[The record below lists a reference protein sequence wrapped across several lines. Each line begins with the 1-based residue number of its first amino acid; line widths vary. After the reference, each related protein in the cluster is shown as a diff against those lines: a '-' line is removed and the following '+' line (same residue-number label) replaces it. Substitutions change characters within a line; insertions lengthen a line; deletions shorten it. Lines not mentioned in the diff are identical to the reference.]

1 MCGITGFIHF
11 SSVST
16 VDSTL
21 STLANSSTAEIAD
34 QKLLAQM
41 NQAQFH
47 RGPDEG
53 GEYIDEHVAL
63 GHRRL
68 SIIDLSSGQQPMI
81 SDDSD
86 YVLIFNGEVYNF
98 KETRVELEALGHRF
112 HSHSDTEVILHAY
125 MQWGEACVDKF
136 QGMFTFALWHKSKQH
151 LFIARDRLGIKPL
164 FYAMIDGTLYFASE
178 LKSITLVPGLSKK
191 IDVKA
196 IEQYFALGY
205 AAEPHTIYKEVAKLP
220 PGHTLS
226 LTVGDTAPTVKQYWD
241 VSYAQQIDMAEEDY
255 LIEMVDQFKTAVDS
269 HMNADVPLGAF
280 LSGGV
285 DSSAIVA
292 MVSQLSS
299 EKANDQLNSETVN
312 SRLDSAS
319 QSEANKPVTTCSIGF
334 DVKDYNETDF
344 ARMVAK
350 DYQTDHHEQIVASDD
365 FELVD
370 LLAGLYDEPYADSSA
385 MPTYRVCQL
394 AREKVTVCLSGD
406 GADELLAG
414 YRRYGLMMNEEKV
427 RSILP
432 YAIRKPVFG
441 ALGKLYP
448 KLDWA
453 PQFLRAKT
461 TFQSLAMDTAEGY
474 FHGVSLLNNAQR
486 KALFSDELYEE
497 LKGYTAL
504 EVFRDHQANFDG
516 NDPLSL
522 IQYLDIKTYLVGDI
536 LTKVDRASMAH
547 SLEVR
552 VPFLDHKFVE
562 WSAKVPTAL
571 KIKNGCGKYILKKA
585 MEPHLPHDVLY
596 RKKMGFRVPLS
607 DWFRGPLKQ
616 KLREELLS
624 EQMRNSGLFNMN
636 TIETWL
642 DDHQSGRKEYSAP
655 LWTLLMFASFY
666 KQAEEA

>member
-1 MCGITGFIHF
+1 MCGITGFIHLATER
-11 SSVST
+11 SLTEASV
-16 VDSTL
+16 
-21 STLANSSTAEIAD
+21 N
-34 QKLLAQM
+34 QQLLAQM

-53 GEYIDEHVAL
+53 GEYLDEHVAL

-68 SIIDLSSGQQPMI
+68 SIIDLSSGQQPMK
-81 SDDSD
+81 SEDGD
-86 YVLIFNGEVYNF
+86 YVLIFNGEIYNF
-98 KETRVELEALGHRF
+98 KDTRCELEELGHTF

-125 MQWGEACVDKF
+125 MQWGSACVDKL
-136 QGMFTFALWHKSKQH
+136 QGMFTFAIWNKQEQT

-164 FYAMIDGTLYFASE
+164 FYSIINGTLYFASE

-191 IDVKA
+191 IDAKA

-205 AAEPHTIYKEVAKLP
+205 AAEPHTIYQDVSKLP
-220 PGHTLS
+220 PGHSITIKA
-226 LTVGDTAPTVKQYWD
+226 GDTSPVIHQYWD
-241 VSYAQQIDMAEEDY
+241 VSYAQQVNMPEEQY
-255 LIEMVDQFKTAVDS
+255 LEEMVTQFKGAVES
-269 HMNADVPLGAF
+269 HMMADVPLGSF

-285 DSSAIVA
+285 DSSAVVA
-292 MVSQLSS
+292 MMSQISDEEQKKSS
-299 EKANDQLNSETVN
+299 DSEPT
-312 SRLDSAS
+312 
-319 QSEANKPVTTCSIGF
+319 KPVTTCSIGF
-334 DVKDYNETDF
+334 DVKDYNETDY
-344 ARMVAK
+344 AQDVAAMYK
-350 DYQTDHHEQIVASDD
+350 TDHHEEIVASDD

-370 LLAGLYDEPYADSSA
+370 ILAGLYDEPYADSSA
-385 MPTYRVCQL
+385 MPTYRVCQM
-394 AREKVTVCLSGD
+394 ARDKVTVCLSGD

-432 YAIRKPVFG
+432 YSMRKPLFG
-441 ALGKLYP
+441 TLGKLYP
-448 KLDWA
+448 KMDWA

-474 FHGVSLLNNAQR
+474 FHGVSLLNDAQR
-486 KALFSDELYEE
+486 KALFSDELYQE

-516 NDPLSL
+516 KDPLSL

-562 WSAKVPTAL
+562 WTAKIPTEL
-571 KIKNGCGKYILKKA
+571 KLKNGCGKYLLKKA

-596 RKKMGFRVPLS
+596 RKKMGFRVPLA

-616 KLREELLS
+616 KLRDTLLS
-624 EQMRNSGLFNMN
+624 EQMVNCGLFNMN
-636 TIETWL
+636 TITQWL
-642 DDHQSGRKEYSAP
+642 DDHQSGRREYSAP

>member
-1 MCGITGFIHF
+1 MCGITGFIH
-11 SSVST
+11 
-16 VDSTL
+16 
-21 STLANSSTAEIAD
+21 LATENALIEASAN
-34 QKLLAQM
+34 QQLLAKM

-53 GEYIDEHVAL
+53 GEYLDNHVAL

-68 SIIDLSSGQQPMI
+68 SIIDLSSGQQPMK
-81 SDDSD
+81 SEDGN
-86 YVLIFNGEVYNF
+86 YVLIFNGEIYNF
-98 KETRVELEALGHRF
+98 KDTRKELEQLGHTF

-125 MQWGEACVDKF
+125 MQWGAACVDKL
-136 QGMFTFALWHKSKQH
+136 QGMFTFAIWNKQEKS

-164 FYAMIDGTLYFASE
+164 FYALVNGTLYFASE

-191 IDVKA
+191 IDAKA

-205 AAEPHTIYKEVAKLP
+205 AAEPHTIYQSVVKLP
-220 PGHTLS
+220 PGHSITLKAGEI
-226 LTVGDTAPTVKQYWD
+226 TPTIEQYWD
-241 VSYAQQIDMAEEDY
+241 VSYAEQVDMPEEQY
-255 LIEMVDQFKTAVDS
+255 LDEMVTQFKGAVES
-269 HMNADVPLGAF
+269 HMMADVPLGSF

-285 DSSAIVA
+285 DSSAVVA
-292 MVSQLSS
+292 MMSQLSDAEQKEGES
-299 EKANDQLNSETVN
+299 
-312 SRLDSAS
+312 
-319 QSEANKPVTTCSIGF
+319 KPVTTCSIGF
-334 DVKDYNETDF
+334 DVADYNETDY
-344 ARMVAK
+344 ARDVAAMYK
-350 DYQTDHHEQIVASDD
+350 TDHHEQIVASDD

-370 LLAGLYDEPYADSSA
+370 ILAGLYDEPYADSSA
-385 MPTYRVCQL
+385 MPTYRVCQM
-394 AREKVTVCLSGD
+394 ARDKVTVCLSGD

-432 YAIRKPVFG
+432 YSVRKPLFG
-441 ALGKLYP
+441 TLGKLYP
-448 KLDWA
+448 KMDWA

-486 KALFSDELYEE
+486 KALFSDELYQE

-504 EVFRDHQANFDG
+504 EVFREHQENFDG
-516 NDPLSL
+516 HDPLSL

-562 WSAKVPTAL
+562 WTAKIPTEL
-571 KIKNGCGKYILKKA
+571 KLKNGCGKYILKKA
-585 MEPHLPHDVLY
+585 MEPHLPNDVLY
-596 RKKMGFRVPLS
+596 RKKMGFRVPLA

-616 KLREELLS
+616 KLRDTLLS
-624 EQMRNSGLFNMN
+624 EEMRNSGLFNMN
-636 TIETWL
+636 TITQWL
-642 DDHQSGRKEYSAP
+642 DDHQSGRREYSAP

-666 KQAEEA
+666 KQAAEA

>member
-11 SSVST
+11 SAT
-16 VDSTL
+16 NTTNDS
-21 STLANSSTAEIAD
+21 IVD
-34 QKLLAQM
+34 QKLLAEM

-68 SIIDLSSGQQPMI
+68 SIIDLSSGQQPMA
-81 SDDSD
+81 SDDGE

-98 KETRVELEALGHRF
+98 KQTRVELEALGHTF

-125 MQWGEACVDKF
+125 MQWGPACVDKL
-136 QGMFTFALWHKSKQH
+136 QGMFTFAIWHKTQQS
-151 LFIARDRLGIKPL
+151 LFISRDRLGIKPL

-178 LKSITLVPGLSKK
+178 LKSITLLPGLSKK
-191 IDVKA
+191 IDAKA

-205 AAEPHTIYKEVAKLP
+205 AAEPHTIYQDVAKLP
-220 PGHTLS
+220 PGHN
-226 LTVGDTAPTVKQYWD
+226 LTIKVGDSSPTIEKYWD
-241 VSYAQQIDMAEEDY
+241 VSYAQQVEMSEEVY
-255 LIEMVDQFKTAVDS
+255 LEEMVDQFKSAVDS
-269 HMNADVPLGAF
+269 HMNADVPLGSF

-285 DSSAIVA
+285 DSSAVVA
-292 MVSQLSS
+292 MMSKIGDETSG
-299 EKANDQLNSETVN
+299 DNS
-312 SRLDSAS
+312 A
-319 QSEANKPVTTCSIGF
+319 KPVTTCSIGF

-350 DYQTDHHEQIVASDD
+350 DYKTDHHENIVASDD

-432 YAIRKPVFG
+432 YSIRKPVFG
-441 ALGKLYP
+441 TLGKLYP
-448 KLDWA
+448 KMDWA

-486 KALFSDELYEE
+486 KALFSDELYQE

-504 EVFRDHQANFDG
+504 EVFREHEENFEG

-562 WSAKVPTAL
+562 WTAKIPTDL

-607 DWFRGPLKQ
+607 EWFKGPLKL
-616 KLREELLS
+616 KLRDSLLS
-624 EQMRNSGLFNMN
+624 EEMRNSGLFNMK
-636 TIETWL
+636 TIEIWL

-666 KQAEEA
+666 KQV

>member
-11 SSVST
+11 SAANTADSLSSSSVNDSV
-16 VDSTL
+16 VDQQLL
-21 STLANSSTAEIAD
+21 S
-34 QKLLAQM
+34 QM

-53 GEYIDEHVAL
+53 GEYLDEHVAL

-68 SIIDLSSGQQPMI
+68 SIIDLSSGQQPMA
-81 SDDSD
+81 SDDGE

-98 KETRVELEALGHRF
+98 KQIRVELEAFGHTF

-125 MQWGEACVDKF
+125 MQWGPACVDKL
-136 QGMFTFALWHKSKQH
+136 QGMFTFAIWHKTQQS
-151 LFIARDRLGIKPL
+151 LFISRDRLGIKPL

-178 LKSITLVPGLSKK
+178 LKSITLIPGLSKK
-191 IDVKA
+191 IDAKA

-205 AAEPHTIYKEVAKLP
+205 AAEPHTIYQEVAKLP
-220 PGHTLS
+220 PGHN
-226 LTVGDTAPTVKQYWD
+226 LTINVGDKTPKIEQYWD
-241 VSYAQQIDMAEEDY
+241 VSYAQQVDMPEEDY
-255 LIEMVDQFKTAVDS
+255 LEAMVDQFKSAVDS
-269 HMNADVPLGAF
+269 HMNADVPLGSF

-285 DSSAIVA
+285 DSSAVVA
-292 MVSQLSS
+292 MMSQLSN
-299 EKANDQLNSETVN
+299 EKSDGTATNTT
-312 SRLDSAS
+312 
-319 QSEANKPVTTCSIGF
+319 NKPVTTCSIGF

-350 DYQTDHHEQIVASDD
+350 DYKTDHQEQIVASDD
-365 FELVD
+365 FALVD

-432 YAIRKPVFG
+432 YSIRKPLFG
-441 ALGKLYP
+441 TLGKLYP

-474 FHGVSLLNNAQR
+474 FHGVSLLNDAQR
-486 KALFSDELYEE
+486 KALFSNELYQE

-504 EVFRDHQANFDG
+504 EVFREHQENFDG

-562 WSAKVPTAL
+562 WTAKIPTDL

-616 KLREELLS
+616 KLRDALLS
-624 EQMRNSGLFNMN
+624 EQMKNSGLFNMK
-636 TIETWL
+636 TIEKWL

>member
-1 MCGITGFIHF
+1 MCGITGFIHLATEK
-11 SSVST
+11 SLTEESV
-16 VDSTL
+16 
-21 STLANSSTAEIAD
+21 N
-34 QKLLAQM
+34 QQLLAQM

-53 GEYIDEHVAL
+53 GEYLDKHVAL

-68 SIIDLSSGQQPMI
+68 SIIDLSSGQQPMK
-81 SDDSD
+81 SEDGN
-86 YVLIFNGEVYNF
+86 YVLIFNGEIYNF
-98 KETRVELEALGHRF
+98 KDTRVELEKLGHVF

-125 MQWGEACVDKF
+125 MQWGNACVDKL
-136 QGMFTFALWHKSKQH
+136 QGMFTFAIWNKQKQT

-164 FYAMIDGTLYFASE
+164 FYSIIGGTLYFASE

-191 IDVKA
+191 IDAKA

-205 AAEPHTIYKEVAKLP
+205 AAEPHTIYQEVSKLP
-220 PGHTLS
+220 PGHTI
-226 LTVGDTAPTVKQYWD
+226 TVKAGKETPIIEQYWD
-241 VSYAQQIDMAEEDY
+241 VSYAQQINMPEEEY
-255 LIEMVDQFKTAVDS
+255 LEEMVTQFKGAVES
-269 HMNADVPLGAF
+269 HMMADVPLGSF

-285 DSSAIVA
+285 DSSAVVA
-292 MVSQLSS
+292 MMSQLSDA
-299 EKANDQLNSETVN
+299 EQKNN
-312 SRLDSAS
+312 LDGAS
-319 QSEANKPVTTCSIGF
+319 NKPVTTCSIGF
-334 DVKDYNETDF
+334 DVKDYNETDY
-344 ARMVAK
+344 AQDVAAMYK
-350 DYQTDHHEQIVASDD
+350 TDHHEQIVASDD

-370 LLAGLYDEPYADSSA
+370 ILAGLYDEPYADSSA
-385 MPTYRVCQL
+385 MPTYRVCQM

-432 YAIRKPVFG
+432 YSVRKPLFG
-441 ALGKLYP
+441 TLGKLYP
-448 KLDWA
+448 KMDWA

-474 FHGVSLLNNAQR
+474 FHGVSLLNDAQR
-486 KALFSDELYEE
+486 KALFSDELYQE

-504 EVFRDHQANFDG
+504 DVFREHQANFDG

-562 WSAKVPTAL
+562 WTAKIPTEL
-571 KIKNGCGKYILKKA
+571 KLKNGCGKYLLKKA
-585 MEPHLPHDVLY
+585 MEPHLPNDVLY
-596 RKKMGFRVPLS
+596 RKKMGFRVPLA

-616 KLREELLS
+616 KLRDSLLS
-624 EQMRNSGLFNMN
+624 EQMYNSGLFNMK
-636 TIETWL
+636 TIEKWL
-642 DDHQSGRKEYSAP
+642 DEHQSGRKEYSAP

-666 KQAEEA
+666 KQAEAA

>member
-1 MCGITGFIHF
+1 MCGITGFINLKAGTE
-11 SSVST
+11 VNQ
-16 VDSTL
+16 
-21 STLANSSTAEIAD
+21 A
-34 QKLLAQM
+34 LLAQM

-53 GEYIDEHVAL
+53 GEFIDEHVAL

-68 SIIDLSSGQQPMI
+68 SIIDLSSGQQPML
-81 SDDSD
+81 SDDSN
-86 YVLIFNGEVYNF
+86 YVLIFNGEIYNF
-98 KETRVELEALGHRF
+98 KSIRKELEQLGHSF

-125 MQWGEACVDKF
+125 MQWDERCVEKL
-136 QGMFTFALWHKSKQH
+136 QGMFTFAIWNKAEQS

-164 FYAMIDGTLYFASE
+164 FYAIINETLYFASE
-178 LKSITLVPGLSKK
+178 LKSIALVPGLDKK
-191 IDVKA
+191 IDAKA

-205 AAEPHTIYKEVAKLP
+205 VAEPHTIYQQVAKLS
-220 PGHTLS
+220 PGHN
-226 LTVGDTAPTVKQYWD
+226 LTIKVGDTQPTITQYWD
-241 VSYAQQIDMAEEDY
+241 VSYAKQSPLSEEQ
-255 LIEMVDQFKTAVDS
+255 LLTQMEQELKTAVES
-269 HMNADVPLGAF
+269 HMMADVPLGSF

-285 DSSAIVA
+285 DSSAVVA
-292 MVSQLSS
+292 MMSQIS
-299 EKANDQLNSETVN
+299 DNS
-312 SRLDSAS
+312 
-319 QSEANKPVTTCSIGF
+319 VTTCSIGF

-344 ARMVAK
+344 ARQVAK
-350 DYQTDHHEQIVASDD
+350 RYATDHQEKIVASDD
-365 FELVD
+365 FALVD
-370 LLAGLYDEPYADSSA
+370 SLAQLYDEPYADSSA

-427 RSILP
+427 RSVLP

-441 ALGKLYP
+441 LLGKLYP

-474 FHGVSLLNNAQR
+474 FHGVSLLNNQQR
-486 KALFSDELYEE
+486 KELFSAQLNQELN
-497 LKGYTAL
+497 GYSAL
-504 EVFRDHQANFDG
+504 EVFREHQKNFDG
-516 NDPLSL
+516 DDPLSL

-562 WSAKVPTAL
+562 WTAQVPTTL
-571 KIKNGCGKYILKKA
+571 KLKQGCGKYLLKKA
-585 MEPHLPHDVLY
+585 MEPHLPDDVLY
-596 RKKMGFRVPLS
+596 RNKMGFRVPLA
-607 DWFRGPLKQ
+607 DWFKGPLKD
-616 KLREELLS
+616 KLRQALLS
-624 EQMRNSGLFNMN
+624 DEMRATGLFNMD
-636 TIETWL
+636 TIKRWL
-642 DDHQSGRKEYSAP
+642 DDHQSGRREYSAP

-666 KQAEEA
+666 KQSQAE

>member
-11 SSVST
+11 SAT
-16 VDSTL
+16 NTTNDS
-21 STLANSSTAEIAD
+21 IVD
-34 QKLLAQM
+34 QKLLAEM

-68 SIIDLSSGQQPMI
+68 SIIDLSSGQQPMA
-81 SDDSD
+81 SDDGE

-98 KETRVELEALGHRF
+98 KQTRVELEALGHTF

-125 MQWGEACVDKF
+125 MQWGPACVDKL
-136 QGMFTFALWHKSKQH
+136 QGMFTFAIWHKTQQS
-151 LFIARDRLGIKPL
+151 LFISRDRLGIKPL

-178 LKSITLVPGLSKK
+178 LKSITLLPGLSKK
-191 IDVKA
+191 IDAKA

-205 AAEPHTIYKEVAKLP
+205 AAEPHTIYQDVAKLP
-220 PGHTLS
+220 PGHN
-226 LTVGDTAPTVKQYWD
+226 LTIKVGDSSPTIEKYWD
-241 VSYAQQIDMAEEDY
+241 VSYAQQVEMSEEVY
-255 LIEMVDQFKTAVDS
+255 LEEMVDQFKSAVDS
-269 HMNADVPLGAF
+269 HMNADVPLGSF

-285 DSSAIVA
+285 DSSAVVA
-292 MVSQLSS
+292 MMSKIGDETSG
-299 EKANDQLNSETVN
+299 DNS
-312 SRLDSAS
+312 A
-319 QSEANKPVTTCSIGF
+319 KPVTTCSIGF

-350 DYQTDHHEQIVASDD
+350 DYKTDHHENIVASDD

-414 YRRYGLMMNEEKV
+414 YRRYSLMMNEEKV

-432 YAIRKPVFG
+432 YSIRKPVFG
-441 ALGKLYP
+441 TLGKLYP
-448 KLDWA
+448 KMDWA

-486 KALFSDELYEE
+486 KALFSDELYQE

-504 EVFRDHQANFDG
+504 EVFREHEENFEG

-562 WSAKVPTAL
+562 WTAKIPTDL

-607 DWFRGPLKQ
+607 EWFKGPLKQ
-616 KLREELLS
+616 KLRDSLLS
-624 EQMRNSGLFNMN
+624 EEMRSSGLFNMK
-636 TIETWL
+636 TIEIWL

-666 KQAEEA
+666 KQV

>member
-1 MCGITGFIHF
+1 M
-11 SSVST
+11 
-16 VDSTL
+16 
-21 STLANSSTAEIAD
+21 
-34 QKLLAQM
+34 
-41 NQAQFH
+41 
-47 RGPDEG
+47 
-53 GEYIDEHVAL
+53 
-63 GHRRL
+63 
-68 SIIDLSSGQQPMI
+68 
-81 SDDSD
+81 
-86 YVLIFNGEVYNF
+86 
-98 KETRVELEALGHRF
+98 
-112 HSHSDTEVILHAY
+112 
-125 MQWGEACVDKF
+125 
-136 QGMFTFALWHKSKQH
+136 
-151 LFIARDRLGIKPL
+151 
-164 FYAMIDGTLYFASE
+164 
-178 LKSITLVPGLSKK
+178 LVPGLNKK
-191 IDVKA
+191 LNAKA

-205 AAEPHTIYKEVAKLP
+205 AAEPHTIYQQVAKLP

-226 LTVGDTAPTVKQYWD
+226 IKVGDTVPAIKQYWD
-241 VSYAQQIDMAEEDY
+241 VSYAKQTDMSEQDY
-255 LIEMVDQFKTAVDS
+255 LDATVEQFKSAVDS
-269 HMNADVPLGAF
+269 HMVADVPLGSF

-285 DSSAIVA
+285 DSSAVVA
-292 MVSQLSS
+292 MMSKIGQ
-299 EKANDQLNSETVN
+299 EKGANNAVM
-312 SRLDSAS
+312 
-319 QSEANKPVTTCSIGF
+319 TCSIGF

-350 DYQTDHHEQIVASDD
+350 DYKTDHQEKIVASDD

-406 GADELLAG
+406 GADELLTG

-427 RSILP
+427 RSLLP
-432 YAIRKPVFG
+432 YSIRKPVFG
-441 ALGKLYP
+441 TLGKLYP

-486 KALFSDELYEE
+486 KALFSDELYQE

-504 EVFRDHQANFDG
+504 EVFREHQANFDG

-562 WSAKVPTAL
+562 WSATVPTAL
-571 KIKNGCGKYILKKA
+571 KIKNGCGKYVLKKA

-596 RKKMGFRVPLS
+596 RKKMGFRVPLA

-616 KLREELLS
+616 KLRDALLS
-624 EQMRNSGLFNMN
+624 DQMKASSLFNMN
-636 TIETWL
+636 TIEKWL
-642 DDHQSGRKEYSAP
+642 DEHQSGRKEHSAP

-666 KQAEEA
+666 KQAEQA

>member
-11 SSVST
+11 
-16 VDSTL
+16 L
-21 STLANSSTAEIAD
+21 SEKEATEADQPLLAN
-34 QKLLAQM
+34 M

-53 GEYIDEHVAL
+53 GEYLDEYVAL

-68 SIIDLSSGQQPMI
+68 SIIDISQGQQPMA
-81 SDDSD
+81 SDDGD
-86 YVLIFNGEVYNF
+86 YVLIYNGEIYNF
-98 KETRVELEALGHRF
+98 KQLRIELELLGYNF
-112 HSHSDTEVILHAY
+112 HSHSDTEVILQAY
-125 MQWGEACVDKF
+125 IHWGAVCVDKL
-136 QGMFTFALWHKSKQH
+136 QGMFTFAIWHKSEQR

-164 FYAMIDGTLYFASE
+164 FYAIIDDSLYFSSE

-191 IDVKA
+191 INARAV
-196 IEQYFALGY
+196 EQFFALGY
-205 AAEPHTIYKEVAKLP
+205 AAEPDTIYQQVKKLP
-220 PGHTLS
+220 PGHTLNIK
-226 LTVGDTAPTVKQYWD
+226 VGDTLPSINQYWD
-241 VSYAQQIDMAEEDY
+241 VSYAKQVNMCEKDY
-255 LIEMVDQFKTAVDS
+255 LEATIEQFKMAVDS
-269 HMNADVPLGAF
+269 HMIADVPLGSF

-285 DSSAIVA
+285 DSSAVVA
-292 MVSQLSS
+292 MMSQLSN
-299 EKANDQLNSETVN
+299 EK
-312 SRLDSAS
+312 SADKIG
-319 QSEANKPVTTCSIGF
+319 KPVTTCSIGF
-334 DVKDYNETDF
+334 DVENYNETDF

-350 DYQTDHHEQIVASDD
+350 DYKTDHQEQIVASDD

-394 AREKVTVCLSGD
+394 AREKVKVCLSGD

-414 YRRYGLMMNEEKV
+414 YRRYALMMNEEKV

-432 YAIRKPVFG
+432 YSIRKPLFG
-441 ALGKLYP
+441 ILGRLYP
-448 KLDWA
+448 KMDWA

-461 TFQSLAMDTAEGY
+461 TFQSLAMDTVEGY

-486 KALFSDELYEE
+486 KALFSDELYQK
-497 LKGYTAL
+497 LKGYTAI
-504 EVFRDHQANFDG
+504 EVFREHQANFDG
-516 NDPLSL
+516 SDPLSL

-562 WSAKVPTAL
+562 WSATVPTAL
-571 KIKNGCGKYILKKA
+571 KLNNGCGKYVLKKA
-585 MEPHLPHDVLY
+585 MEPHLPHEVLY
-596 RKKMGFRVPLS
+596 RKKMGFRVPLT

-616 KLREELLS
+616 KLRDALLS
-624 EQMRNSGLFNMN
+624 DQMRTTGLFNMK
-636 TIETWL
+636 TIEKWL
-642 DDHQSGRKEYSAP
+642 DDHQLGRKEYSAP

>member
-1 MCGITGFIHF
+1 MCGITGFLILKDNTK
-11 SSVST
+11 VEQAL
-16 VDSTL
+16 L
-21 STLANSSTAEIAD
+21 S
-34 QKLLAQM
+34 QM

-68 SIIDLSSGQQPMI
+68 SIIDLSSGQQPMA
-81 SDDSD
+81 SDDGEF
-86 YVLIFNGEVYNF
+86 VLIFNGEVYNF
-98 KETRVELEALGHRF
+98 KEIRVELEALGHVF
-112 HSHSDTEVILHAY
+112 HSHSDTEVILHSY
-125 MQWGEACVDKF
+125 MQWGSACVDKL
-136 QGMFTFALWHKSKQH
+136 QGMFTFAIWHKTQKR
-151 LFIARDRLGIKPL
+151 LFISRDRLGIKPL
-164 FYAMIDGTLYFASE
+164 FYAMIDGTFYFASE
-178 LKSITLVPGLSKK
+178 LKSLTLIPGLSKK
-191 IDVKA
+191 IDAKA

-205 AAEPHTIYKEVAKLP
+205 AAEPHTIYKDVAKLP
-220 PGHTLS
+220 PGHN
-226 LTVGDTAPTVKQYWD
+226 LTINVGDKSPKIEQYWD
-241 VSYAQQIDMAEEDY
+241 VSYAQQVEMAEEEY
-255 LIEMVDQFKTAVDS
+255 LEAMVSQFKSAVDS
-269 HMNADVPLGAF
+269 HMNADVPLGSF

-285 DSSAIVA
+285 DSSAVVA
-292 MVSQLSS
+292 MMSQLT
-299 EKANDQLNSETVN
+299 NDKSYDT
-312 SRLDSAS
+312 STSAS
-319 QSEANKPVTTCSIGF
+319 NKAVTTCSIGF

-350 DYQTDHHEQIVASDD
+350 DYKTDHQEQVVASDD
-365 FELVD
+365 FGLVD

-432 YAIRKPVFG
+432 YSFRKPIFG
-441 ALGKLYP
+441 TLGKLYP

-474 FHGVSLLNNAQR
+474 FHGVSLLNDAQR
-486 KALFSDELYEE
+486 KALFSDELYQE

-504 EVFRDHQANFDG
+504 EVFREHQENFDG

-562 WSAKVPTAL
+562 WTAKIPTDL

-607 DWFRGPLKQ
+607 DWFKGPLKQ
-616 KLREELLS
+616 KLRDALLS
-624 EQMRNSGLFNMN
+624 DQMKASGLFNMN
-636 TIETWL
+636 TIEKWL

>member
-1 MCGITGFIHF
+1 MCGITGFMHF
-11 SSVST
+11 ST
-16 VDSTL
+16 DQQITD
-21 STLANSSTAEIAD
+21 AD
-34 QKLLAQM
+34 QLLLAQM

-53 GEYIDEHVAL
+53 GEYLDENVAL

-68 SIIDLSSGQQPMI
+68 SIIDLSQGQQPMA
-81 SDDSD
+81 SDDGN
-86 YVLIFNGEVYNF
+86 YVLIYNGEVYNY
-98 KETRVELEALGHRF
+98 KETRLELEQLGHVF

-125 MQWGEACVDKF
+125 MQWGKTCLEKL
-136 QGMFTFALWHKSKQH
+136 QGMFTFALWHKATQS

-164 FYAMIDGTLYFASE
+164 FYSIIGETLYFASE
-178 LKSITLVPGLSKK
+178 LKSLTLLPGLNKK
-191 IDVKA
+191 IDAKA

-205 AAEPHTIYKEVAKLP
+205 AAEPHTIYQQVSKLP

-226 LTVGDTAPTVKQYWD
+226 IKLGDTTPVIEQYWD
-241 VSYAQQIDMAEEDY
+241 VSYAKQVAMSEQDY
-255 LIEMVDQFKTAVDS
+255 LDATVEQFKSAVDS
-269 HMNADVPLGAF
+269 HMVADVPLGSF

-285 DSSAIVA
+285 DSSAVVA
-292 MVSQLSS
+292 MMSQIAQ
-299 EKANDQLNSETVN
+299 EKGSDKA
-312 SRLDSAS
+312 
-319 QSEANKPVTTCSIGF
+319 VTTCSIGF

-344 ARMVAK
+344 ARLVAK
-350 DYQTDHHEQIVASDD
+350 EYKTDHQEQVVASDD

-427 RSILP
+427 RAFLP
-432 YAIRKPVFG
+432 YSIRKPVFG
-441 ALGKLYP
+441 TLGKLYP
-448 KLDWA
+448 KMDWA

-486 KALFSDELYEE
+486 KALFSDELYQE
-497 LKGYTAL
+497 LQGYTAL
-504 EVFRDHQANFDG
+504 EVFREHQANFDG

-562 WSAKVPTAL
+562 WSATVPTAL
-571 KIKNGCGKYILKKA
+571 KIKNGCGKYVLKKA
-585 MEPHLPHDVLY
+585 MEPHLPYDVLY
-596 RKKMGFRVPLS
+596 RKKMGFRVPLA

-616 KLREELLS
+616 KLRDALLS
-624 EQMRNSGLFNMN
+624 KQMKESGLFNMN
-636 TIETWL
+636 TIEKWL
-642 DDHQSGRKEYSAP
+642 DEHQSGRKEYSAP

>member
-1 MCGITGFIHF
+1 MCGITGFINLKAGTE
-11 SSVST
+11 VNQ
-16 VDSTL
+16 
-21 STLANSSTAEIAD
+21 A
-34 QKLLAQM
+34 LLAQM

-53 GEYIDEHVAL
+53 GEFIDEHVAL

-68 SIIDLSSGQQPMI
+68 SIIDLSSGQQPML
-81 SDDSD
+81 SDDSN
-86 YVLIFNGEVYNF
+86 YVLIFNGEIYNF
-98 KETRVELEALGHRF
+98 KSIRKELEQLGHSF

-125 MQWGEACVDKF
+125 MQWDERCVEKL
-136 QGMFTFALWHKSKQH
+136 QGMFTFAIWNKAEQS

-164 FYAMIDGTLYFASE
+164 FYAIINETLYFASE
-178 LKSITLVPGLSKK
+178 LKSIALVPGLDKK
-191 IDVKA
+191 IDAKA

-205 AAEPHTIYKEVAKLP
+205 VAEPHTIYQQVAKLS
-220 PGHTLS
+220 PGHN
-226 LTVGDTAPTVKQYWD
+226 LTIKVGDTQPTITQYWD
-241 VSYAQQIDMAEEDY
+241 VSYAKQSPLSEEQ
-255 LIEMVDQFKTAVDS
+255 LLTQMEQELKTAVES
-269 HMNADVPLGAF
+269 HMMADVPLGSF

-285 DSSAIVA
+285 DSSAVVA
-292 MVSQLSS
+292 MMSQIS
-299 EKANDQLNSETVN
+299 DNS
-312 SRLDSAS
+312 
-319 QSEANKPVTTCSIGF
+319 VTTCSIGF

-344 ARMVAK
+344 ARQVAK
-350 DYQTDHHEQIVASDD
+350 RYATDHQEKIVASDD
-365 FELVD
+365 FALVD
-370 LLAGLYDEPYADSSA
+370 SLAQLYDEPYADSSA

-427 RSILP
+427 RSVLP

-441 ALGKLYP
+441 LLGKLYP

-474 FHGVSLLNNAQR
+474 FHGVSLLNNQQR
-486 KALFSDELYEE
+486 KELFSSQLNQELN
-497 LKGYTAL
+497 GYSAL
-504 EVFRDHQANFDG
+504 EVFREHQKNFDG
-516 NDPLSL
+516 DDPLSL

-562 WSAKVPTAL
+562 WTAQVPTAL
-571 KIKNGCGKYILKKA
+571 KLKQGCGKYLLKKA
-585 MEPHLPHDVLY
+585 MEPHLPDDVLY
-596 RKKMGFRVPLS
+596 RNKMGFRVPLA
-607 DWFRGPLKQ
+607 DWFKGPLKD
-616 KLREELLS
+616 KLRQALLS
-624 EQMRNSGLFNMN
+624 DEMRATGLFNMD
-636 TIETWL
+636 TIKRWL
-642 DDHQSGRKEYSAP
+642 DDHQSGRREYSAP

-666 KQAEEA
+666 KQSQAE

>member
-1 MCGITGFIHF
+1 MCGITGFLILKDNIK
-11 SSVST
+11 VEQ
-16 VDSTL
+16 
-21 STLANSSTAEIAD
+21 A
-34 QKLLAQM
+34 LLAQM

-53 GEYIDEHVAL
+53 GEYLDEHVAL

-68 SIIDLSSGQQPMI
+68 SIIDLTSGQQPMA
-81 SDDSD
+81 SDDGE

-98 KETRVELEALGHRF
+98 KETRVELEELGHIF

-125 MQWGEACVDKF
+125 MQWGSDCVEKL
-136 QGMFTFALWHKSKQH
+136 QGMFTFAIWHKTQQS
-151 LFIARDRLGIKPL
+151 LFISRDRLGIKPL
-164 FYAMIDGTLYFASE
+164 FYAMIDGTFYFASE
-178 LKSITLVPGLSKK
+178 LKSITLIPGLSKK
-191 IDVKA
+191 IDAKA

-205 AAEPHTIYKEVAKLP
+205 AAEPHTIYQDVAKLP
-220 PGHTLS
+220 PGHN
-226 LTVGDTAPTVKQYWD
+226 LTIKVGDEVPKVEQYWD
-241 VSYAQQIDMAEEDY
+241 VSYAQQVEMAEEDY
-255 LIEMVDQFKTAVDS
+255 LEAMVDQFKSAVDS
-269 HMNADVPLGAF
+269 HMNADVPLGSF

-285 DSSAIVA
+285 DSSAVVA
-292 MVSQLSS
+292 MMSQLSN
-299 EKANDQLNSETVN
+299 EKSSGIATDTT
-312 SRLDSAS
+312 
-319 QSEANKPVTTCSIGF
+319 NKPVTTCSIGF

-350 DYQTDHHEQIVASDD
+350 DYKTDHQEQIVASDD
-365 FELVD
+365 YELVD

-432 YAIRKPVFG
+432 YSVRKPIFG
-441 ALGKLYP
+441 TLGKLYP

-474 FHGVSLLNNAQR
+474 FHGVSLLNDAQR
-486 KALFSDELYEE
+486 KALFSDELYQE

-504 EVFRDHQANFDG
+504 EVFREHQGNFDG

-562 WSAKVPTAL
+562 WTAKIPTDL

-616 KLREELLS
+616 KLRDALLS
-624 EQMRNSGLFNMN
+624 EQMKSSGLFNMK
-636 TIETWL
+636 TIEKWL

-655 LWTLLMFASFY
+655 LWTLLMFSSFY

>member
-11 SSVST
+11 
-16 VDSTL
+16 L
-21 STLANSSTAEIAD
+21 SEKEATEADQPLLAN
-34 QKLLAQM
+34 M

-53 GEYIDEHVAL
+53 GEYLDEYVAL

-68 SIIDLSSGQQPMI
+68 SIIDISQGQQPMA
-81 SDDSD
+81 SDDGD
-86 YVLIFNGEVYNF
+86 YVLIYNGEIYNF
-98 KETRVELEALGHRF
+98 KQLRIELELLGYNF
-112 HSHSDTEVILHAY
+112 HSHSDTEVILQAY
-125 MQWGEACVDKF
+125 IHWGAVCVDKL
-136 QGMFTFALWHKSKQH
+136 QGMFTFAIWHKSEQR

-164 FYAMIDGTLYFASE
+164 FYAIIDGSLYFSSE

-191 IDVKA
+191 INARAV
-196 IEQYFALGY
+196 EQFFALGY
-205 AAEPHTIYKEVAKLP
+205 AAEPDTIYQQVKKLP
-220 PGHTLS
+220 PGHTLNIK
-226 LTVGDTAPTVKQYWD
+226 VGDTLPSINQYWD
-241 VSYAQQIDMAEEDY
+241 VSYAKQVNMCEKDY
-255 LIEMVDQFKTAVDS
+255 LEATIEQFKMAVDS
-269 HMNADVPLGAF
+269 HMIADVPLGSF

-285 DSSAIVA
+285 DSSAVVA
-292 MVSQLSS
+292 MMSQLSN
-299 EKANDQLNSETVN
+299 EK
-312 SRLDSAS
+312 SADKIG
-319 QSEANKPVTTCSIGF
+319 KPVTTCSIGF
-334 DVKDYNETDF
+334 DVENYNETDF

-350 DYQTDHHEQIVASDD
+350 DYKTDHQEQIVASDD

-394 AREKVTVCLSGD
+394 AREKVKVCLSGD

-414 YRRYGLMMNEEKV
+414 YRRYALMMNEEKV

-432 YAIRKPVFG
+432 YSIRKPLFG
-441 ALGKLYP
+441 ILGRLYP
-448 KLDWA
+448 KMDWA

-461 TFQSLAMDTAEGY
+461 TFQSLAMDTVEGY
-474 FHGVSLLNNAQR
+474 FHGVSLLNDAQR
-486 KALFSDELYEE
+486 KALFSDELYQE
-497 LKGYTAL
+497 LKGYTAI
-504 EVFRDHQANFDG
+504 EVFREHQANFDG
-516 NDPLSL
+516 SDPLSL

-562 WSAKVPTAL
+562 WSATVPTAL
-571 KIKNGCGKYILKKA
+571 KLNNGCGKYVLKKA
-585 MEPHLPHDVLY
+585 MEPHLPHEVLY
-596 RKKMGFRVPLS
+596 RKKMGFRVPLT

-616 KLREELLS
+616 KLRDALLS
-624 EQMRNSGLFNMN
+624 DQMRTTGLFNMK
-636 TIETWL
+636 TIEKWL
-642 DDHQSGRKEYSAP
+642 DDHQLGRKEYSAP

>member
-11 SSVST
+11 SAANTADSSLSSSVNDSV
-16 VDSTL
+16 VDQQLL
-21 STLANSSTAEIAD
+21 S
-34 QKLLAQM
+34 QM

-53 GEYIDEHVAL
+53 GEYLDEHVAL

-68 SIIDLSSGQQPMI
+68 SIIDLSSGQQPMA
-81 SDDSD
+81 SDDGE

-98 KETRVELEALGHRF
+98 KKTRVELEALGHTF

-125 MQWGEACVDKF
+125 MQWGPACVDKL
-136 QGMFTFALWHKSKQH
+136 QGMFTFAIWHKTQQS
-151 LFIARDRLGIKPL
+151 LFISRDRLGIKPL

-178 LKSITLVPGLSKK
+178 LKSITLIPGLSKK
-191 IDVKA
+191 IDAKA

-205 AAEPHTIYKEVAKLP
+205 AAEPHTIYQEVAKLP
-220 PGHTLS
+220 PGHN
-226 LTVGDTAPTVKQYWD
+226 LTINVGDKAPKIEQYWD
-241 VSYAQQIDMAEEDY
+241 VSYAEQVEMAEEDY
-255 LIEMVDQFKTAVDS
+255 LEAMVDQFKAAVDS
-269 HMNADVPLGAF
+269 HMNADVPLGSF

-285 DSSAIVA
+285 DSSAVVA
-292 MVSQLSS
+292 MMSQLSN
-299 EKANDQLNSETVN
+299 EKSDGT
-312 SRLDSAS
+312 
-319 QSEANKPVTTCSIGF
+319 ANKAVTTCSIGF

-350 DYQTDHHEQIVASDD
+350 DYKTDHQEQIVASDD

-432 YAIRKPVFG
+432 YSVRKPLFG
-441 ALGKLYP
+441 TLGKLYP

-474 FHGVSLLNNAQR
+474 FHGVSLLNDAQR
-486 KALFSDELYEE
+486 RALFSDELYQE

-504 EVFRDHQANFDG
+504 EVFREHQANFDG

-562 WSAKVPTAL
+562 WTAKIPTAL

-616 KLREELLS
+616 KLRDALLS
-624 EQMRNSGLFNMN
+624 EEIKTSGLFNMK
-636 TIETWL
+636 TIEKWL
-642 DDHQSGRKEYSAP
+642 DDHQSGRKEYSAQ

>member
-1 MCGITGFIHF
+1 MCGITGFMHF
-11 SSVST
+11 LPNKV
-16 VDSTL
+16 
-21 STLANSSTAEIAD
+21 AD
-34 QKLLAQM
+34 NAADKALLAQM

-68 SIIDLSSGQQPMI
+68 SIIDLSSGQQPMA
-81 SDDSD
+81 SDDGD
-86 YVLIFNGEVYNF
+86 YVLIYNGEVYNF
-98 KETRVELEALGHRF
+98 KETRLELEALGHTF
-112 HSHSDTEVILHAY
+112 HNHSDTEVILHAY

-136 QGMFTFALWHKSKQH
+136 QGMFAFALWHKSKQH

-164 FYAMIDGTLYFASE
+164 FYTLLNGTLYFASE
-178 LKSITLVPGLSKK
+178 LKSITLIPGLNKK
-191 IDVKA
+191 IDAKA

-205 AAEPHTIYKEVAKLP
+205 AAEPHTIYQDVAKLP

-226 LTVGDTAPTVKQYWD
+226 FTVGNKVPQICQYWD

-255 LIEMVDQFKTAVDS
+255 LEAMVTQFKTAVDS
-269 HMNADVPLGAF
+269 HMMADVPLGSF

-285 DSSAIVA
+285 DSSAVVA
-292 MVSQLSS
+292 MMSQLAQ
-299 EKANDQLNSETVN
+299 EKSVTNSV
-312 SRLDSAS
+312 S
-319 QSEANKPVTTCSIGF
+319 KPVTTCSIGF

-350 DYQTDHHEQIVASDD
+350 DYQTDHHEEIVASDD

-370 LLAGLYDEPYADSSA
+370 ILAGLYDEPYADSSA

-394 AREKVTVCLSGD
+394 ARQHVTVCLSGD

-432 YAIRKPVFG
+432 YSVRKPIFG
-441 ALGKLYP
+441 TLGKLYP

-486 KALFSDELYEE
+486 KALFSDELYQE

-504 EVFRDHQANFDG
+504 EVFREHEANFDG
-516 NDPLSL
+516 HDPLSL
-522 IQYLDIKTYLVGDI
+522 IQYLDLKTYLVGDI

-562 WSAKVPTAL
+562 WTAKVPTAL

-616 KLREELLS
+616 KLRDALLS
-624 EQMRNSGLFNMN
+624 EQMHDSGLFNMK
-636 TIETWL
+636 TIATWL
-642 DDHQSGRKEYSAP
+642 DEHQSGRKEYSAP

-666 KQAEEA
+666 KQAQEA

>member
-1 MCGITGFIHF
+1 
-11 SSVST
+11 
-16 VDSTL
+16 
-21 STLANSSTAEIAD
+21 
-34 QKLLAQM
+34 
-41 NQAQFH
+41 
-47 RGPDEG
+47 
-53 GEYIDEHVAL
+53 
-63 GHRRL
+63 
-68 SIIDLSSGQQPMI
+68 
-81 SDDSD
+81 
-86 YVLIFNGEVYNF
+86 
-98 KETRVELEALGHRF
+98 
-112 HSHSDTEVILHAY
+112 
-125 MQWGEACVDKF
+125 
-136 QGMFTFALWHKSKQH
+136 
-151 LFIARDRLGIKPL
+151 
-164 FYAMIDGTLYFASE
+164 
-178 LKSITLVPGLSKK
+178 
-191 IDVKA
+191 
-196 IEQYFALGY
+196 
-205 AAEPHTIYKEVAKLP
+205 
-220 PGHTLS
+220 
-226 LTVGDTAPTVKQYWD
+226 
-241 VSYAQQIDMAEEDY
+241 
-255 LIEMVDQFKTAVDS
+255 
-269 HMNADVPLGAF
+269 

-285 DSSAIVA
+285 DSSAVVA
-292 MVSQLSS
+292 MMSQIAQ
-299 EKANDQLNSETVN
+299 EKGTNNV
-312 SRLDSAS
+312 
-319 QSEANKPVTTCSIGF
+319 VTTCSIGF

-350 DYQTDHHEQIVASDD
+350 DYKTDHQEKIVASDD

-427 RSILP
+427 RSLLP
-432 YAIRKPVFG
+432 YSIRKPVFG
-441 ALGKLYP
+441 TLGKLYP

-486 KALFSDELYEE
+486 KALFSDELYQE

-504 EVFRDHQANFDG
+504 EVFREHQANFDG

-562 WSAKVPTAL
+562 WSATVPTAL
-571 KIKNGCGKYILKKA
+571 KIKNGCGKYVLKKA

-596 RKKMGFRVPLS
+596 RKKMGFRVPLA

-616 KLREELLS
+616 KLRDALLS
-624 EQMRNSGLFNMN
+624 DQMKASSLFNMN
-636 TIETWL
+636 TIEKLL
-642 DDHQSGRKEYSAP
+642 DEHQSGRKEHSAP

-666 KQAEEA
+666 KQAEQA

>member
-1 MCGITGFIHF
+1 MCGITGFINF
-11 SSVST
+11 SADIKGASTSSVDIEAT
-16 VDSTL
+16 TQDKTL
-21 STLANSSTAEIAD
+21 LT
-34 QKLLAQM
+34 KM

-53 GEYIDEHVAL
+53 GEYITSHVGL

-68 SIIDLSSGQQPMI
+68 SIIDLSSGQQPMA
-81 SDDSD
+81 SVTGD
-86 YVLIFNGEVYNF
+86 YVLIYNGEVYNF
-98 KETRVELEALGHRF
+98 MAIRAELELLGHVF
-112 HSHSDTEVILHAY
+112 KSHSDTEVILYAY
-125 MQWGEACVDKF
+125 IQWGQACLEHF
-136 QGMFTFALWHKSKQH
+136 QGMFTFAVWDKPKQQ

-164 FYAMIDGTLYFASE
+164 FYSVINGSLYFASE
-178 LKSITLVPGLSKK
+178 LKSIMLVPGVNKK
-191 IDVKA
+191 LNAKA

-205 AAEPHTIYKEVAKLP
+205 AAEPHTIYQQVAKLP

-226 LTVGDTAPTVKQYWD
+226 IKVGDTAPAIEQYWD
-241 VSYAQQIDMAEEDY
+241 VSYAKQTDMSEQDY
-255 LIEMVDQFKTAVDS
+255 LDATIEQFKSAVDS
-269 HMNADVPLGAF
+269 HMVADVPLGSF

-285 DSSAIVA
+285 DSSAVVA
-292 MVSQLSS
+292 MMSQIGQ
-299 EKANDQLNSETVN
+299 EKGANN
-312 SRLDSAS
+312 A
-319 QSEANKPVTTCSIGF
+319 VTTCSIGF

-350 DYQTDHHEQIVASDD
+350 DYKTDHQEQIVASDD

-370 LLAGLYDEPYADSSA
+370 LLAELYDEPYADSSA

-427 RSILP
+427 RSLLP
-432 YAIRKPVFG
+432 YSIRKPVFG
-441 ALGKLYP
+441 TLGKLYP

-486 KALFSDELYEE
+486 KALFSDELFQE

-504 EVFRDHQANFDG
+504 DVFREHQANFDG

-562 WSAKVPTAL
+562 WSATLPTAL
-571 KIKNGCGKYILKKA
+571 KIKNGCGKYVLKKA

-596 RKKMGFRVPLS
+596 RKKMGFRVPLA

-616 KLREELLS
+616 KLRDALLS
-624 EQMRNSGLFNMN
+624 DQMKASSLFNMN
-636 TIETWL
+636 TIEKWL
-642 DDHQSGRKEYSAP
+642 DEHQSGRKEHSAP

-666 KQAEEA
+666 KQAEQA

>member
-1 MCGITGFIHF
+1 M
-11 SSVST
+11 
-16 VDSTL
+16 
-21 STLANSSTAEIAD
+21 
-34 QKLLAQM
+34 
-41 NQAQFH
+41 
-47 RGPDEG
+47 
-53 GEYIDEHVAL
+53 
-63 GHRRL
+63 
-68 SIIDLSSGQQPMI
+68 
-81 SDDSD
+81 
-86 YVLIFNGEVYNF
+86 
-98 KETRVELEALGHRF
+98 
-112 HSHSDTEVILHAY
+112 
-125 MQWGEACVDKF
+125 
-136 QGMFTFALWHKSKQH
+136 
-151 LFIARDRLGIKPL
+151 
-164 FYAMIDGTLYFASE
+164 
-178 LKSITLVPGLSKK
+178 LVPGVNKK
-191 IDVKA
+191 LNAKA

-205 AAEPHTIYKEVAKLP
+205 AAEPHTIYQQVAKLP

-226 LTVGDTAPTVKQYWD
+226 IKVGDTAPAIEQYWD
-241 VSYAQQIDMAEEDY
+241 ISYAKQTDMSEQDY
-255 LIEMVDQFKTAVDS
+255 FDATIEQFKSAVDS
-269 HMNADVPLGAF
+269 HMVADVPLGSF

-285 DSSAIVA
+285 DSSAVVA
-292 MVSQLSS
+292 MMSQIAQ
-299 EKANDQLNSETVN
+299 EKGTNNA
-312 SRLDSAS
+312 
-319 QSEANKPVTTCSIGF
+319 VTTCSIGF

-350 DYQTDHHEQIVASDD
+350 DYKTDHQEQIVASDD

-427 RSILP
+427 RSLLP
-432 YAIRKPVFG
+432 YSIRKPVFG
-441 ALGKLYP
+441 TLGKLYP

-486 KALFSDELYEE
+486 KALFSDELFQE

-504 EVFRDHQANFDG
+504 DVFREHQANFDG

-562 WSAKVPTAL
+562 WSATVPTAL
-571 KIKNGCGKYILKKA
+571 KIKNGCGKYVLKKA

-596 RKKMGFRVPLS
+596 RKKMGFRVPLA

-616 KLREELLS
+616 KLRDALLS
-624 EQMRNSGLFNMN
+624 DQMKASSLFNMN
-636 TIETWL
+636 TIEKWL
-642 DDHQSGRKEYSAP
+642 DEHQSGRKEYSAP

-666 KQAEEA
+666 KQAEQV

>member
-1 MCGITGFIHF
+1 
-11 SSVST
+11 
-16 VDSTL
+16 
-21 STLANSSTAEIAD
+21 
-34 QKLLAQM
+34 
-41 NQAQFH
+41 
-47 RGPDEG
+47 
-53 GEYIDEHVAL
+53 
-63 GHRRL
+63 
-68 SIIDLSSGQQPMI
+68 
-81 SDDSD
+81 
-86 YVLIFNGEVYNF
+86 
-98 KETRVELEALGHRF
+98 
-112 HSHSDTEVILHAY
+112 
-125 MQWGEACVDKF
+125 MQWGSACVDKL
-136 QGMFTFALWHKSKQH
+136 QGMFTFAIWHKSKKN

-164 FYAMIDGTLYFASE
+164 FYAIIGDTLYFASE

-191 IDVKA
+191 IDAKA

-205 AAEPHTIYKEVAKLP
+205 AAEPHTIYQQVAKLP
-220 PGHTLS
+220 PGHTLNIA
-226 LTVGDTAPTVKQYWD
+226 VGDKAPTIEQYWD
-241 VSYAQQIDMAEEDY
+241 VSYANQIEMSEQDY
-255 LIEMVDQFKTAVDS
+255 LDATVEQFKTAVDS
-269 HMNADVPLGAF
+269 HMVADVPLGSF

-285 DSSAIVA
+285 DSSAVVA
-292 MVSQLSS
+292 MMSQIAKEKGS
-299 EKANDQLNSETVN
+299 EKA
-312 SRLDSAS
+312 
-319 QSEANKPVTTCSIGF
+319 VTTCSIGF

-350 DYQTDHHEQIVASDD
+350 EYKTDHQEQIVASDD

-432 YAIRKPVFG
+432 YSIRKPVFG

-448 KLDWA
+448 KMDWA

-474 FHGVSLLNNAQR
+474 FHGVSLLNDTQR
-486 KALFSDELYEE
+486 KALFSDELYQE

-504 EVFRDHQANFDG
+504 EVFREHQANFDG

-562 WSAKVPTAL
+562 WSATVPTEL
-571 KIKNGCGKYILKKA
+571 KIKNGCGKYVLKKA

-607 DWFRGPLKQ
+607 DWFRGPLRQ
-616 KLREELLS
+616 KLRDALLS
-624 EQMRNSGLFNMN
+624 EQMTNSGLFNMN
-636 TIETWL
+636 TIRKWL

>member
-1 MCGITGFIHF
+1 MCGITGFMHF
-11 SSVST
+11 ST
-16 VDSTL
+16 DQQITD
-21 STLANSSTAEIAD
+21 AD
-34 QKLLAQM
+34 QLLLAQM

-53 GEYIDEHVAL
+53 GEYLDENVAL

-68 SIIDLSSGQQPMI
+68 SIIDLSQGQQPMA
-81 SDDSD
+81 SDDGN
-86 YVLIFNGEVYNF
+86 YVLIYNGEIYNY
-98 KETRVELEALGHRF
+98 KETRLELEQLGHVF

-125 MQWGEACVDKF
+125 MQWGKTCLEKL
-136 QGMFTFALWHKSKQH
+136 QGMFTFAIWHKTTQS

-164 FYAMIDGTLYFASE
+164 FYSIIGETLYFASE
-178 LKSITLVPGLSKK
+178 LKSLTLLPGLSKK
-191 IDVKA
+191 IDAKA

-205 AAEPHTIYKEVAKLP
+205 AAEPHTIYQQVSKLP

-226 LTVGDTAPTVKQYWD
+226 IKLGDTTPVIEQYWD
-241 VSYAQQIDMAEEDY
+241 VSYTKQVAMSEQDY
-255 LIEMVDQFKTAVDS
+255 LDATVEQFKSAVDS
-269 HMNADVPLGAF
+269 HMVADVPLGSF

-285 DSSAIVA
+285 DSSAVVA
-292 MVSQLSS
+292 MMSQIAQ
-299 EKANDQLNSETVN
+299 EKGSDKA
-312 SRLDSAS
+312 
-319 QSEANKPVTTCSIGF
+319 VTTCSIGF

-344 ARMVAK
+344 ARLVAK
-350 DYQTDHHEQIVASDD
+350 EYKTDHQEQVVASDD

-427 RSILP
+427 RAFLP
-432 YAIRKPVFG
+432 YSIRKPVFG
-441 ALGKLYP
+441 TLGKLYP
-448 KLDWA
+448 KMDWA

-486 KALFSDELYEE
+486 KALFSDELYQE
-497 LKGYTAL
+497 LQGYTAL
-504 EVFRDHQANFDG
+504 EVFREHQANFDG

-562 WSAKVPTAL
+562 WSATVPTAL
-571 KIKNGCGKYILKKA
+571 KIKNGCGKYVLKKA
-585 MEPHLPHDVLY
+585 MEPHLPYDVLY
-596 RKKMGFRVPLS
+596 RKKMGFRVPLA

-616 KLREELLS
+616 KLRDALLS
-624 EQMRNSGLFNMN
+624 KQMKESGLFNMN
-636 TIETWL
+636 TIEKWL
-642 DDHQSGRKEYSAP
+642 DEHQSGRKEYSAP

>member
-1 MCGITGFIHF
+1 MCGITGFIHL
-11 SSVST
+11 S
-16 VDSTL
+16 DSNA
-21 STLANSSTAEIAD
+21 SYDAEFD
-34 QKLLAQM
+34 QKLLKEM

-53 GEYIDEHVAL
+53 GEYIDENVAL

-68 SIIDLSSGQQPMI
+68 SIIDLSSGQQPMY
-81 SDDSD
+81 SDDGD
-86 YVLIFNGEVYNF
+86 FVLIFNGEVYNF
-98 KETRVELEALGHRF
+98 KDTRVELEALGHVF
-112 HSHSDTEVILHAY
+112 HTHCDTEVILHAY
-125 MQWGEACVDKF
+125 MQWGHACVDKL
-136 QGMFTFALWHKSKQH
+136 QGMFTFAIWQKSTKH

-164 FYAMIDGTLYFASE
+164 FYAVINETLYFASE
-178 LKSITLVPGLSKK
+178 LKSLTLIPGLSKK

-205 AAEPHTIYKEVAKLP
+205 AAEPHTIYENVSKLP
-220 PGHTLS
+220 PAYTLS
-226 LTVGDTAPTVKQYWD
+226 VDIGDKAPTIKQYWD
-241 VSYAQQIDMAEEDY
+241 VSYAQQVDMSEEEY
-255 LIEMVDQFKTAVDS
+255 LDEMVGQFKSAVES
-269 HMNADVPLGAF
+269 HMNADVPLGSF

-285 DSSAIVA
+285 DSSAVVA
-292 MVSQLSS
+292 MMSQIS
-299 EKANDQLNSETVN
+299 EKNS
-312 SRLDSAS
+312 DS
-319 QSEANKPVTTCSIGF
+319 KPVSTCSIGF

-350 DYQTDHHEQIVASDD
+350 DYKTDHEEQIVASDD

-394 AREKVTVCLSGD
+394 ARDKVTVCLSGD

-441 ALGKLYP
+441 TLGKLYP

-486 KALFSDELYEE
+486 KALFSDDLNKELA
-497 LKGYTAL
+497 GYTAL
-504 EVFRDHQANFDG
+504 EVFRDHQKNFDG
-516 NDPLSL
+516 HDPLSL

-562 WSAKVPTAL
+562 WTAKVPTSL

-596 RKKMGFRVPLS
+596 RKKMGFRVPLA

-616 KLREELLS
+616 KLRDALLS
-624 EQMRNSGLFNMN
+624 KEMEESGLFNMQ
-636 TIETWL
+636 TIRKWL

>member
-1 MCGITGFIHF
+1 MCGITGFLN
-11 SSVST
+11 
-16 VDSTL
+16 L
-21 STLANSSTAEIAD
+21 SAKKAVH
-34 QKLLAQM
+34 QPLLAEM

-53 GEYIDEHVAL
+53 GEYIDDHVAF

-68 SIIDLSSGQQPMI
+68 SIIDLSSGQQPMA
-81 SDDSD
+81 SDDGD
-86 YVLIFNGEVYNF
+86 YVLIYNGEVYNF
-98 KETRVELEALGHRF
+98 KETRIELETLGHVF

-125 MQWGEACVDKF
+125 MQWGDACIDKL
-136 QGMFTFALWHKSKQH
+136 QGMFTFAIWHKSEKS

-164 FYAMIDGTLYFASE
+164 FYAIIDNSLYFASE

-191 IDVKA
+191 IDAKA
-196 IEQYFALGY
+196 VEQYFALGY
-205 AAEPHTIYKEVAKLP
+205 AAEPHTIYQQVAKLP
-220 PGHTLS
+220 PGHTINIK
-226 LTVGDTAPTVKQYWD
+226 VGDSKPTIKQYWD
-241 VSYAQQIDMAEEDY
+241 VSYAQQIQMSEDDYVLEMAK
-255 LIEMVDQFKTAVDS
+255 QFKSAVDS
-269 HMNADVPLGAF
+269 HMMADVPLGSF

-285 DSSAIVA
+285 DSSAVVA
-292 MVSQLSS
+292 MMSNLSQ
-299 EKANDQLNSETVN
+299 EKAGNNGTV
-312 SRLDSAS
+312 S
-319 QSEANKPVTTCSIGF
+319 KPVTTCSIGF

-350 DYQTDHHEQIVASDD
+350 RYNTDHHEKIIASDD

-370 LLAGLYDEPYADSSA
+370 VLAGLYDEPYADSSA
-385 MPTYRVCQL
+385 MPTYRVCQM
-394 AREKVTVCLSGD
+394 AREQVTVCLSGD

-427 RSILP
+427 RALLP
-432 YAIRKPVFG
+432 YAIRKPLFG
-441 ALGKLYP
+441 ILGKLYP
-448 KLDWA
+448 KMDWA

-461 TFQSLAMDTAEGY
+461 TFQSLAMDTTEGY

-486 KALFSDELYEE
+486 KALFSDELYQE

-504 EVFRDHQANFDG
+504 EVFREHQKNFDG
-516 NDPLSL
+516 DDPLSL

-562 WSAKVPTAL
+562 WTAKIPTEL
-571 KIKNGCGKYILKKA
+571 KLKNGCGKYIFKKA

-596 RKKMGFRVPLS
+596 RKKMGFRVPLA
-607 DWFRGPLKQ
+607 DWFRGPLKE
-616 KLREELLS
+616 KLREALLS
-624 EQMRNSGLFNMN
+624 DDMRNSGLFNMA
-636 TIETWL
+636 TIEKWL
-642 DDHQSGRKEYSAP
+642 SDHQSGRKEYSAP

-666 KQAEEA
+666 KQAELA